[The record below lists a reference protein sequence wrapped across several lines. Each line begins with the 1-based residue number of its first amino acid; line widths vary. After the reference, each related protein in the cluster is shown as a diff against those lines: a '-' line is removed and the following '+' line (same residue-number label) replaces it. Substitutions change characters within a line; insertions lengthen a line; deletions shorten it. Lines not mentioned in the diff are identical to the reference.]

1 MKSIL
6 IVAFLSL
13 IMLFAGTVQAE
24 EKKSCGKGKPTVS
37 KTVSKHRGST
47 HSRSHFGLK
56 LTDEQKA
63 KIKKIMEDAK
73 KKIMEE
79 VLTDAQRK
87 QLADGKK
94 KMEAKKAEYA
104 KKRSEFM
111 KKFDKNGDG
120 KLDEA
125 ERKAMK
131 ESFGKRMPDK
141 RRRTKK

>member
-1 MKSIL
+1 
-6 IVAFLSL
+6 
-13 IMLFAGTVQAE
+13 MLRESNLQ
-24 EKKSCGKGKPTVS
+24 
-37 KTVSKHRGST
+37 
-47 HSRSHFGLK
+47 
-56 LTDEQKA
+56 
-63 KIKKIMEDAK
+63 ME
-73 KKIMEE
+73 
-79 VLTDAQRK
+79 RK
-87 QLADGKK
+87 RWKQ
-94 KMEAKKAEYA
+94 KKAEYA